1 MVGFLLHRTMV
12 PVIFAASVLMLL
24 SVACGGDRPVIEAQL
39 VAPPAVPAAI
49 QRGPAHVVVHLEA
62 IEKQEEIAPGVTY
75 TTWSFN
81 GTVPGPM
88 IRVRVGDTVEV
99 HLKNTG
105 MMAHNIDLHA
115 VNGPGGGAGAT
126 TVNPGEEKAFTFKA
140 KVAGLFTY
148 HCASGVV
155 ADHIANGMYGAI
167 LVEPPEGLDRVAKE
181 FYVGQSEFYTTG
193 ATGAQGN
200 QSLDFNKLV
209 AETPTY
215 VVFNGNTQSLI
226 GDKALTA
233 RVGDTVRIY
242 FVDGGPNLIS
252 SFHLIG
258 EIFDKAWNYGT
269 LESPPLRSV
278 QTILVPPGGATIV
291 QFQLDV
297 PGDYKLVDHA
307 ISRIS
312 QGAVGTLH
320 ADGAANPDVFD
331 AGVAGL
337 AAGSHDMGVAT
348 PAPATTPVATATVAP
363 AGASSPTAAAPANT
377 VALTLTDNA
386 FSQRAITVAAGSKV
400 TFQLSNQGKVP
411 HNMQIAGADGNF
423 AGKSTVNSSPELI
436 NPGATA
442 TLTWTVPATAGT
454 YQFRCEVHPTDMTGT
469 ITVK

>member
-1 MVGFLLHRTMV
+1 MQSRIWHSLVLVLVV
-12 PVIFAASVLMLL
+12 PLL
-24 SVACGGDRPVIEAQL
+24 SVLAVACGSPDRPVIEAQL
-39 VAPPAVPAAI
+39 LPPPAVPPAI

-62 IEKQEEIAPGVTY
+62 IEKQQEIAPGVTY

-99 HLKNTG
+99 HLKNSGT
-105 MMAHNIDLHA
+105 MAHNIDLHA

-126 TVNPGEEKAFTFKA
+126 TVNPGEEKSFTFKA
-140 KVAGLFTY
+140 KAAGFFVY

-167 LVEPPEGLDRVAKE
+167 LVEPPEGLDKVEKE
-181 FYVGQSEFYTTG
+181 YYVGQGEFYTTG

-200 QSLDFNKLV
+200 QSLDFNKLL

-226 GDKALTA
+226 GDKALMA
-233 RVGDTVRIY
+233 KVGDNVRIF

-312 QGAVGTLH
+312 LGAVGTLH
-320 ADGAANPDVFD
+320 VDGPANPDVFD
-331 AGVAGL
+331 AGTAG
-337 AAGSHDMGVAT
+337 AAASSHDMGVMTPTPAAT
-348 PAPATTPVATATVAP
+348 PSPVAATTSP
-363 AGASSPTAAAPANT
+363 AASSPTAASSANT

-386 FSQRAITVAAGSKV
+386 FSQRAITVAAGTKV

-411 HNMQIAGADGNF
+411 HNMQIAPADGNF
-423 AGKSTVNSSPELI
+423 ASKSTVNSSPELI

-442 TLTWTVPATAGT
+442 TLTWTVPATPGT
-454 YQFRCEVHPTDMTGT
+454 YQFRCEVHPTEMTGT
-469 ITVK
+469 ITVQ